1 MGWGGAPPAAL
12 RIFHRNPSKGKKNPD
27 GVEVGGCGWD
37 AMRWEWA
44 RVVPRWCVGVWGGVG
59 RHLLPSEI
67 SIETLIKVKRLI
79 TLTEVP
85 SLVFC
90 LVLYQD
96 CNKLELHYALSH
108 PPWYSAFN
116 VSDLQQG

>member
-1 MGWGGAPPAAL
+1 
-12 RIFHRNPSKGKKNPD
+12 
-27 GVEVGGCGWD
+27 
-37 AMRWEWA
+37 MRWEWV
-44 RVVPRWCVGVWGGVG
+44 RVVPKWCVGGWGGVG
-59 RHLLPSEI
+59 RHLLPSEF

-116 VSDLQQG
+116 VSDLQQR